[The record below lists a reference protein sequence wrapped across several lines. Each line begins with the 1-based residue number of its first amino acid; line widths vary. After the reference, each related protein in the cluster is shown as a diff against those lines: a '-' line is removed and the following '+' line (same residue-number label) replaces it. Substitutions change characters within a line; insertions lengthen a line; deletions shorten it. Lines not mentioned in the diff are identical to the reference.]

1 MDNAKKRT
9 IQSISVKAAII
20 QSKYNAKVLKVVNN
34 WQNGHLTGGVLSET
48 SFLLSLKNINKLLQ
62 SEYKELL
69 VNNSI
74 FLKAEKPDIMEDYD
88 CAFISPKEAI
98 TTILFEIL
106 NPKQAIS

>member
-20 QSKYNAKVLKVVNN
+20 QSKYNAKVLKV
-34 WQNGHLTGGVLSET
+34 
-48 SFLLSLKNINKLLQ
+48 
-62 SEYKELL
+62 